1 MASDYSHN
9 LPPMSLFERFDIYY
23 RSCCNPRFN
32 FEVLVVETLNFW
44 MADCFPHNDELFQLS
59 LFL

>member
-44 MADCFPHNDELFQLS
+44 MADCFPHNDELF
-59 LFL
+59 